1 MRFLAL
7 LLGLLVCGA
16 TLADFAEGRLLVQPA
31 AGLATDKFEKI
42 LRKIEKKARIKRKL
56 RGSSVQMI
64 EVPPKAE
71 KAIAKLLAKHPHI
84 AFAELDERVPPDAV
98 VNDPEFGRQ
107 WHLPTMGADAAWQVT
122 DGSGVIVAVLDT
134 GVNPNHPDLAGQ
146 VLSGWNT
153 VSNNTDTADI
163 NNHGTWVAGVIAAKA
178 NNFTGGASV
187 APGAKILP
195 IRITNSSDGWAYFS
209 DMAEGITWA
218 ADNGA
223 RVANLSFGGAA
234 GSATIANA
242 ASYMMS
248 KGGVVMVSAGNDNT
262 DYGYG
267 NHPSLYVAG
276 ATTSSDLRAGY
287 SSFGNFVDIAAP
299 GSGIFTT
306 ARNGGYSSVSGT
318 SFASP
323 NTAAVAALIMSANP
337 GLLPTD
343 VLAVITNTAVD
354 LGDPGWD
361 PAYGFGRVNAQAAAE
376 MAAGVETSD
385 GVAPEVTI
393 VSPDAEATVSET
405 VAIVVEATDGFGV
418 ARVDLLIDGRVV
430 ASETQTVGGNEYR
443 FAWDSTEMVDGIYRI
458 SAKAFDEAGNQ
469 GSASE
474 ILVEVMNTIPDE
486 IAPEVT
492 ILSPAPGSSG
502 TGSVQLSA
510 MATDNEEVQQ
520 ISISAGGKVRCAAAS
535 SVSCSWNLSDV
546 AAGTHPI
553 TATAVDAAGNSASRT
568 VNFTVEAPIPETP
581 IVEPEP
587 ETPPVPD
594 DPIEQTQ
601 PVEPAPE
608 EPIVEPK
615 PVEPAP
621 EEPIV
626 EPKPV
631 EPPPEELIVEPKPI
645 EDPIIEEKVIEDP
658 GLERQRKR
666 EMRRQAREEKRLR
679 RKAARS
685 ARTSQ
690 SVSKMQSLDNLGR
703 WSR

>member
-1 MRFLAL
+1 MLAKELNRMRFLAL
-7 LLGLLVCGA
+7 LLGLLLCGA
-16 TLADFAEGRLLVQPA
+16 TLAADFAEGRVLVQPA

-42 LRKIEKKARIKRKL
+42 LKKIEKKAQIKRKL

-71 KAIAKLLAKHPHI
+71 KAIARLLRKHPHI
-84 AFAELDERVPPDAV
+84 AFAELDERIPPDAV

-209 DMAEGITWA
+209 DMAEGIVWA

-337 GLLPTD
+337 ALLPTD

-376 MAAGVETSD
+376 MAASVETSD
-385 GVAPEVTI
+385 TLAPEVALLAPGANAV
-393 VSPDAEATVSET
+393 VSDLVS
-405 VAIVVEATDGFGV
+405 VPVEARDGFGV
-418 ARVDLLIDGRVV
+418 ARVDFLVDGRVM
-430 ASETQTVGGNEYR
+430 ASATQGLDDVYS
-443 FAWDSTEMVDGIYRI
+443 FSWDSTLVDDGNYRLG
-458 SAKAFDEAGNQ
+458 ARAVDEAGN
-469 GSASE
+469 
-474 ILVEVMNTIPDE
+474 
-486 IAPEVT
+486 
-492 ILSPAPGSSG
+492 
-502 TGSVQLSA
+502 TGFA
-510 MATDNEEVQQ
+510 
-520 ISISAGGKVRCAAAS
+520 
-535 SVSCSWNLSDV
+535 SDV
-546 AAGTHPI
+546 TVQVTN
-553 TATAVDAAGNSASRT
+553 TAD
-568 VNFTVEAPIPETP
+568 ETGP
-581 IVEPEP
+581 QRDYHQPGEWQQRH
-587 ETPPVPD
+587 TPGDPVR
-594 DPIEQTQ
+594 IR
-601 PVEPAPE
+601 A
-608 EPIVEPK
+608 
-615 PVEPAP
+615 
-621 EEPIV
+621 
-626 EPKPV
+626 
-631 EPPPEELIVEPKPI
+631 
-645 EDPIIEEKVIEDP
+645 
-658 GLERQRKR
+658 
-666 EMRRQAREEKRLR
+666 
-679 RKAARS
+679 
-685 ARTSQ
+685 
-690 SVSKMQSLDNLGR
+690 
-703 WSR
+703 

>member
-1 MRFLAL
+1 
-7 LLGLLVCGA
+7 
-16 TLADFAEGRLLVQPA
+16 
-31 AGLATDKFEKI
+31 
-42 LRKIEKKARIKRKL
+42 
-56 RGSSVQMI
+56 
-64 EVPPKAE
+64 
-71 KAIAKLLAKHPHI
+71 
-84 AFAELDERVPPDAV
+84 
-98 VNDPEFGRQ
+98 
-107 WHLPTMGADAAWQVT
+107 
-122 DGSGVIVAVLDT
+122 
-134 GVNPNHPDLAGQ
+134 
-146 VLSGWNT
+146 
-153 VSNNTDTADI
+153 
-163 NNHGTWVAGVIAAKA
+163 
-178 NNFTGGASV
+178 
-187 APGAKILP
+187 
-195 IRITNSSDGWAYFS
+195 
-209 DMAEGITWA
+209 
-218 ADNGA
+218 
-223 RVANLSFGGAA
+223 
-234 GSATIANA
+234 
-242 ASYMMS
+242 
-248 KGGVVMVSAGNDNT
+248 
-262 DYGYG
+262 
-267 NHPSLYVAG
+267 
-276 ATTSSDLRAGY
+276 
-287 SSFGNFVDIAAP
+287 
-299 GSGIFTT
+299 
-306 ARNGGYSSVSGT
+306 
-318 SFASP
+318 
-323 NTAAVAALIMSANP
+323 
-337 GLLPTD
+337 
-343 VLAVITNTAVD
+343 
-354 LGDPGWD
+354 
-361 PAYGFGRVNAQAAAE
+361 
-376 MAAGVETSD
+376 
-385 GVAPEVTI
+385 
-393 VSPDAEATVSET
+393 
-405 VAIVVEATDGFGV
+405 
-418 ARVDLLIDGRVV
+418 
-430 ASETQTVGGNEYR
+430 
-443 FAWDSTEMVDGIYRI
+443 MVDGIYRI
-458 SAKAFDEAGNQ
+458 SAKAFDEAGNE
-469 GSASE
+469 GSAGE

-486 IAPEVT
+486 ISPEVT

-601 PVEPAPE
+601 PVEP
-608 EPIVEPK
+608 V
-615 PVEPAP
+615 P